1 MQLVLAAAMVAPIAG
16 ALAQSQ
22 SPVVHASRGQS
33 EQQMARDDS
42 QCHSAASKQTGFDPV
57 VIAANSAPFQ
67 QGKDMTSEPI
77 AAPSTAMGA
86 SSAGATS
93 GAAGGVEMGA
103 TAGSA
108 GGATSS
114 GMAGGETATG
124 ASAGGATSSS
134 AGQPTRKAQQ
144 FASQKPSIDV
154 YNRAYS
160 KCMNRRGYVVEQTSG
175 TP

>member
-1 MQLVLAAAMVAPIAG
+1 MQLLLAAAMVVPIAG
-16 ALAQSQ
+16 ALAQAQ
-22 SPVVHASRGQS
+22 TPVVHASRGQS
-33 EQQMARDDS
+33 EQLMARDDS

-67 QGKDMTSEPI
+67 HGKDMTSEPI

-93 GAAGGVEMGA
+93 GC
-103 TAGSA
+103 
-108 GGATSS
+108 
-114 GMAGGETATG
+114 
-124 ASAGGATSSS
+124 
-134 AGQPTRKAQQ
+134 AGQPTPKAQQ

>member
-42 QCHSAASKQTGFDPV
+42 KCHSAASKQTGFDPV

-67 QGKDMTSEPI
+67 HGKDMTSEPI

-103 TAGSA
+103 TAGGS
-108 GGATSS
+108 
-114 GMAGGETATG
+114 TG
-124 ASAGGATSSS
+124 ASAGGATGSS

>member
-1 MQLVLAAAMVAPIAG
+1 MNRRMQLLLAAAMVAPIAG

-57 VIAANSAPFQ
+57 VIAANSTPFQ

-93 GAAGGVEMGA
+93 
-103 TAGSA
+103 
-108 GGATSS
+108 S

-124 ASAGGATSSS
+124 ASAGGATGSS

-160 KCMNRRGYVVEQTSG
+160 KCMNRRGYVVE
-175 TP
+175 

>member
-33 EQQMARDDS
+33 EKQMARDES

-93 GAAGGVEMGA
+93 
-103 TAGSA
+103 
-108 GGATSS
+108 S

-124 ASAGGATSSS
+124 ASAGGATGSS

-160 KCMNRRGYVVEQTSG
+160 KCMNRRGYAVEQTSG

>member
-1 MQLVLAAAMVAPIAG
+1 MNRRMQLVLAAAMAAPIAG

-42 QCHSAASKQTGFDPV
+42 QCHSTASKQTGFDPV

-67 QGKDMTSEPI
+67 EGKDMTSEPI

-93 GAAGGVEMGA
+93 SGAGGVEQGA
-103 TAGSA
+103 TAGGS
-108 GGATSS
+108 
-114 GMAGGETATG
+114 TG
-124 ASAGGATSSS
+124 ASAGGATGSS
-134 AGQPTRKAQQ
+134 AGKSSRKAQQ